1 MARSQAG
8 GGRRVDWFAAGLGL
22 VLAVVIQL
30 VGDTLLFGSH
40 RGQLVSQGLLTFGA
54 LLAGGFLAG
63 LIGPIGGSAWN
74 GVIVAVGF
82 IVVAELAGAIGPVGP
97 LGSAGLD
104 TLGLVIE
111 DVLGV
116 GKTMLAKSLA
126 RSLSCGFERLQ
137 FTPDLLPSDVTG
149 VNIYSPS
156 TQQFE
161 FRQGP
166 IFTQI
171 LLADEINRATPKTQS
186 ALLEA
191 MEEKQVTVDG
201 TTYPLAPPFLVLAT
215 QNPVE
220 FAGTFPLPE
229 AQVDRFLM
237 RVNLGYLDVAHE
249 AQVLDRFRRSSPTD
263 QLEPVASADE
273 LLAGQKAV
281 QEIYVDEQLKEYIAR
296 VTHRTRSHADIGLGA
311 SSRGS
316 LGLFRSSQARAALEG
331 RDFVTPDDVKALA
344 LPVLAHRLIL
354 KANAELRGLTPAKVL
369 SQILETEPVPPPNV
383 VSRFGRR
390 VAI

>member
-1 MARSQAG
+1 VG
-8 GGRRVDWFAAGLGL
+8 G
-22 VLAVVIQL
+22 
-30 VGDTLLFGSH
+30 TLLFGNH
-40 RGQLVSQGLLTFGA
+40 RGPLVSQGLLTFGA

-63 LIGPIGGSAWN
+63 FLGPLGGAAWN
-74 GVIVAVGF
+74 GVIVAAGF
-82 IVVAELAGAIGPVGP
+82 IVVEELAGAMGPVGP

-104 TLGLVIE
+104 TVGLLIE
-111 DVLGV
+111 DVPGV

-126 RSLSCGFERLQ
+126 RSLGCSFERLQ

-166 IFTQI
+166 IFTQV

-191 MEEKQVTVDG
+191 MEERQVTVDG
-201 TTYPLAPPFLVLAT
+201 TTYALSLPFLVLAT

-237 RVNLGYLDVAHE
+237 RLNVGYLDIAHE
-249 AQVLDRFRRSSPTD
+249 VQVLDRFQRDSPME
-263 QLEPVASADE
+263 QLEAVVPANEV
-273 LLAGQKAV
+273 LAAQKMV
-281 QEIYVDEQLKEYIAR
+281 QEIYVDDQLKEY
-296 VTHRTRSHADIGLGA
+296 
-311 SSRGS
+311 
-316 LGLFRSSQARAALEG
+316 
-331 RDFVTPDDVKALA
+331 
-344 LPVLAHRLIL
+344 
-354 KANAELRGLTPAKVL
+354 
-369 SQILETEPVPPPNV
+369 
-383 VSRFGRR
+383 
-390 VAI
+390 

>member
-1 MARSQAG
+1 MQVENGSVEALG
-8 GGRRVDWFAAGLGL
+8 GKIVQNVSRV
-22 VLAVVIQL
+22 L
-30 VGDTLLFGSH
+30 VGKEAEIELC
-40 RGQLVSQGLLTFGA
+40 VIA
-54 LLAGGFLAG
+54 LLSRGHL
-63 LIGPIGGSAWN
+63 L
-74 GVIVAVGF
+74 
-82 IVVAELAGAIGPVGP
+82 
-97 LGSAGLD
+97 
-104 TLGLVIE
+104 IE
-111 DVLGV
+111 DVPGV

-126 RSLSCGFERLQ
+126 RSLGCAFERLQ

-166 IFTQI
+166 IFTQV

-191 MEEKQVTVDG
+191 MEERQVTVDG
-201 TTYPLAPPFLVLAT
+201 TTYALSLPFLVLAT

-237 RVNLGYLDVAHE
+237 RLNVGYLDIAHE
-249 AQVLDRFRRSSPTD
+249 VQVLDRFQRDSPME
-263 QLEPVASADE
+263 QLEAVVPANEV
-273 LLAGQKAV
+273 LAAQKMV
-281 QEIYVDEQLKEYIAR
+281 QEIYVDDQLKEYIAR

-316 LGLFRSSQARAALEG
+316 LGLFRTAQARAALEG

-344 LPVLAHRLIL
+344 HPVLAHRLIL
-354 KANAELRGLTPAKVL
+354 KANAELRGLTPVKVL
-369 SQILETEPVPPPNV
+369 NQILESEPVPPPNV
-383 VSRFGRR
+383 VSRYGRR
-390 VAI
+390 VAS

>member
-1 MARSQAG
+1 MENGSVEALGSRIVENVS
-8 GGRRVDWFAAGLGL
+8 RV
-22 VLAVVIQL
+22 L
-30 VGDTLLFGSH
+30 VGKEAEIELC
-40 RGQLVSQGLLTFGA
+40 VIA
-54 LLAGGFLAG
+54 LLSRGHIL
-63 LIGPIGGSAWN
+63 
-74 GVIVAVGF
+74 
-82 IVVAELAGAIGPVGP
+82 
-97 LGSAGLD
+97 
-104 TLGLVIE
+104 IE
-111 DVLGV
+111 DVPGV

-126 RSLSCGFERLQ
+126 RSLGCSFERLQ

-191 MEEKQVTVDG
+191 MEERQVTVDG
-201 TTYPLAPPFLVLAT
+201 TTYPLSLPFQVLAT

-237 RVNLGYLDVAHE
+237 RVNLGYLDIAHE
-249 AQVLDRFRRSSPTD
+249 VKVL
-263 QLEPVASADE
+263 
-273 LLAGQKAV
+273 
-281 QEIYVDEQLKEYIAR
+281 R
-296 VTHRTRSHADIGLGA
+296 VTHRTRSHTDIGLGA

-316 LGLFRSSQARAALEG
+316 LGLFRTAQARAAIEG
-331 RDFVTPDDVKALA
+331 RDFVTPDDVKALVQT
-344 LPVLAHRLIL
+344 VLAHRLTL

-390 VAI
+390 AAS

>member
-1 MARSQAG
+1 MQAQNG
-8 GGRRVDWFAAGLGL
+8 SVEALGTRIIDNVGRV
-22 VLAVVIQL
+22 L
-30 VGDTLLFGSH
+30 VGKSAEIELC
-40 RGQLVSQGLLTFGA
+40 VIA
-54 LLAGGFLAG
+54 LLSRGHL
-63 LIGPIGGSAWN
+63 L
-74 GVIVAVGF
+74 
-82 IVVAELAGAIGPVGP
+82 
-97 LGSAGLD
+97 
-104 TLGLVIE
+104 IE
-111 DVLGV
+111 DVPGV

-126 RSLSCGFERLQ
+126 RSLGCAFERLQ

-149 VNIYSPS
+149 VNIYSPN

-166 IFTQI
+166 IFAQV

-191 MEEKQVTVDG
+191 MEERQVTVDG
-201 TTYPLAPPFLVLAT
+201 TTYPLPLPFLVLAT

-237 RVNLGYLDVAHE
+237 RVNVGYLDVAHE
-249 AQVLDRFRRSSPTD
+249 VQVLDRFERNSPME
-263 QLEPVASADE
+263 QLEPVSSAAE
-273 LLAGQKAV
+273 VLESQRAV
-281 QEIYVDEQLKEYIAR
+281 QEIYVDPQLKEYIAR

-344 LPVLAHRLIL
+344 QPVLGHRLIL
-354 KANAELRGLTPAKVL
+354 KPNAELRGLTAAKIL
-369 SQILETEPVPPPNV
+369 TQILESEPVPPPNM

-390 VAI
+390 AVS

>member
-1 MARSQAG
+1 
-8 GGRRVDWFAAGLGL
+8 
-22 VLAVVIQL
+22 VI
-30 VGDTLLFGSH
+30 
-40 RGQLVSQGLLTFGA
+40 A
-54 LLAGGFLAG
+54 LLSRGHL
-63 LIGPIGGSAWN
+63 L
-74 GVIVAVGF
+74 
-82 IVVAELAGAIGPVGP
+82 
-97 LGSAGLD
+97 
-104 TLGLVIE
+104 IE
-111 DVLGV
+111 DVPGV

-126 RSLSCGFERLQ
+126 RSLGCAFERLQ

-166 IFTQI
+166 IFTQV

-191 MEEKQVTVDG
+191 MEERQVTVDG
-201 TTYPLAPPFLVLAT
+201 TTYALSLPFLVLAT

-237 RVNLGYLDVAHE
+237 RVNVGYLDIAHE
-249 AQVLDRFRRSSPTD
+249 VQVLDRFQRDSPME
-263 QLEPVASADE
+263 QL
-273 LLAGQKAV
+273 
-281 QEIYVDEQLKEYIAR
+281 EIYVDDQLKEYIAR

-316 LGLFRSSQARAALEG
+316 LGLFRTAQARAALEG

-344 LPVLAHRLIL
+344 HPVLAHRLIL
-354 KANAELRGLTPAKVL
+354 KANAELRGLTPNKVL
-369 SQILETEPVPPPNV
+369 NQVLESEPVPPPNV
-383 VSRFGRR
+383 VSRYGRR
-390 VAI
+390 VAS